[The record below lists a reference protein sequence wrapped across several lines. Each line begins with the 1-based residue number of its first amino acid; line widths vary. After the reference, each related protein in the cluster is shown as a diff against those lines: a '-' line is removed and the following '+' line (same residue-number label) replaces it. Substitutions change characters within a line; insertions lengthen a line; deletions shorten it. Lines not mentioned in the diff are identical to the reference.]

1 MVSTDSI
8 DQNTDYND
16 LANTQSITDSL
27 IFYPINTNDPNSRT
41 LVNNG
46 IKSRNSTTLYERS
59 ISVTNVSETTTNDL
73 TSNIIKNRH
82 HYQIVIR
89 KKIDELLIYIV
100 KLKQKKLARV
110 CVKFQ
115 DRLQR
120 DMTAE
125 IELDEAPNSI
135 AKELLELGLIH
146 KDEFDEIRIKLQIRT
161 AAANVIT
168 NNTVINVDT
177 LRTIITKLLR
187 MCKITNMDVNEVVT
201 LETGTGG
208 AAGGV
213 NCNNINQ
220 VVDGIY
226 RDREL
231 RRQILEFFA
240 TYNQIP
246 NLSYNEDTEDDHT
259 SFRTPP
265 ISHYALL
272 NQLQTLD
279 MTTTNNNNNDLA
291 YSRHEVN
298 HKNKL
303 KHICTIF
310 AHEQLERLE
319 SEFDKQQYIVGNER
333 FYLATTLCL
342 TEALVKRIQRLTG
355 GIIGGFRS
363 SLHQLQG

>member
-8 DQNTDYND
+8 DQNTDS
-16 LANTQSITDSL
+16 NTQSITDSL

-146 KDEFDEIRIKLQIRT
+146 K
-161 AAANVIT
+161 
-168 NNTVINVDT
+168 
-177 LRTIITKLLR
+177 
-187 MCKITNMDVNEVVT
+187 
-201 LETGTGG
+201 
-208 AAGGV
+208 
-213 NCNNINQ
+213 
-220 VVDGIY
+220 
-226 RDREL
+226 
-231 RRQILEFFA
+231 
-240 TYNQIP
+240 
-246 NLSYNEDTEDDHT
+246 
-259 SFRTPP
+259 
-265 ISHYALL
+265 
-272 NQLQTLD
+272 
-279 MTTTNNNNNDLA
+279 
-291 YSRHEVN
+291 
-298 HKNKL
+298 
-303 KHICTIF
+303 
-310 AHEQLERLE
+310 
-319 SEFDKQQYIVGNER
+319 
-333 FYLATTLCL
+333 
-342 TEALVKRIQRLTG
+342 
-355 GIIGGFRS
+355 
-363 SLHQLQG
+363 